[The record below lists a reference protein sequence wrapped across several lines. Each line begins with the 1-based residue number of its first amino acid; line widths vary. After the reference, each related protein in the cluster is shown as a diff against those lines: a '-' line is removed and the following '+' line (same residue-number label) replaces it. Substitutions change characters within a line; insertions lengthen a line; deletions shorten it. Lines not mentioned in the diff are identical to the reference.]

1 MLPIPTSCFLS
12 DELEIL
18 IKAEPLIQGCLWV
31 DDNFDVEGQEKAPS
45 RTHTQPQLQ
54 PFTIQKVHNAIKGE
68 WLK

>member
-31 DDNFDVEGQEKAPS
+31 DDNFDVEGQENLHAVNLVNVANPHLLLRAQSLGPS
-45 RTHTQPQLQ
+45 MSD
-54 PFTIQKVHNAIKGE
+54 
-68 WLK
+68 